1 MIPLSTVRAS
11 NARLRTLPP
20 ITAVFAGATS
30 GLGESA
36 LRALAANSTAP
47 RVYII
52 GRSEPR
58 AAAVTADGL
67 EICPEGTFVFLSADL
82 SLLKNVD
89 TVCAEILKR
98 EEGGKLD
105 LLFMTHGYITF
116 EGRRETPEGLDALM
130 VLRYYSRIRLLT
142 LLLPL
147 LQRAPSPRAV
157 SVLAPNPDEP
167 LDAVDLALRAH
178 HSVLNHLS
186 HAIFMI
192 TFSFLHIAA
201 ENPSLSCLHVHP
213 GLVKTPEFEHARFSP
228 FVKWL
233 FHWVVLPLLTPFLLD
248 LKESGERNL
257 FMSTSA
263 MFRGRAG
270 GDGEAG
276 TMVPVVEEEVAT
288 GVNGLIGGGVYAVNW
303 NGEVCK
309 GSEKFY
315 REWGL
320 KGLGDKVWEH
330 TMKAFETIE
339 RGDVFVD

>member
-11 NARLRTLPP
+11 NACLRDLPP
-20 ITAVFAGATS
+20 ITAVIAGATS

-36 LRALAANSTAP
+36 LRALASNSTAP

-52 GRSEPR
+52 GRSEER
-58 AAAVTADGL
+58 AAAVIADCL
-67 EICPEGTFVFLSADL
+67 KICPGGTFIFLSADL
-82 SLLKNVD
+82 TLIKNVD
-89 TVCAEILKR
+89 TADEVTANPPFR
-98 EEGGKLD
+98 P
-105 LLFMTHGYITF
+105 THL
-116 EGRRETPEGLDALM
+116 GRNVNPTVETSEGLDALM

-157 SVLAPNPDEP
+157 SIFAPNHERGVYPD
-167 LDAVDLALRAH
+167 DLSLRTH

-186 HAIFMI
+186 HAVFMT
-192 TFSFLHIAA
+192 TFSFSHIAA
-201 ENPSLSCLHVHP
+201 ENPSLSCLHIHP

-233 FHWVVLPLLTPFLLD
+233 FHWVILPLIAPLLLD

-263 MFRGRAG
+263 KFRARSV
-270 GDGEAG
+270 GEGESG

-288 GVNGLIGGGVYAVNW
+288 GVNGLVGGGVYAVNW
-303 NGEVCK
+303 NGNVWK

-315 REWGL
+315 REWGQ

-339 RGDVFVD
+339 RGEVFLD